1 MFGISMPEITV
12 ILIIAIIVL
21 GPEKLPKVLVEL
33 AKYFKVIKK
42 TINDAK
48 SSFDQ
53 ELRIAE
59 LKEDAK
65 KYKESITQAS
75 EGVRKKLT
83 FEELDEI
90 KGGIDSVKETLN
102 AGLKD
107 AESSLK
113 ETLSSDAAKDV
124 LNSAKVS
131 AQKQNGT
138 ANLKSNSSGENSAQS
153 SAGAA
158 NSMQGSADSAINS
171 GAGDKSKNSNVE
183 NESKNSM
190 PSTGGGAENSAQN
203 MNANG
208 EAKSAAQNL
217 NANLNGD
224 ARNSTQ
230 NSAQNND
237 TQKSQ

>member
-107 AESSLK
+107 AESSFK
-113 ETLSSDAAKDV
+113 ETLSSDAAKDT
-124 LNSAKVS
+124 LNSAEVS
-131 AQKQNGT
+131 AQKQSET
-138 ANLKSNSSGENSAQS
+138 ANLKANSSGGNKGENSIP
-153 SAGAA
+153 SAG
-158 NSMQGSADSAINS
+158 SA
-171 GAGDKSKNSNVE
+171 G
-183 NESKNSM
+183 
-190 PSTGGGAENSAQN
+190 NSAQN
-203 MNANG
+203 TKASG
-208 EAKSAAQNL
+208 EAKSAAQN
-217 NANLNGD
+217 
-224 ARNSTQ
+224 SMQ
-230 NSAQNND
+230 NSAQ
-237 TQKSQ
+237 KS

>member
-107 AESSLK
+107 AESSFK
-113 ETLSSDAAKDV
+113 ETLSSDAAKDT
-124 LNSAKVS
+124 LNSAEVS
-131 AQKQNGT
+131 AQKQSET
-138 ANLKSNSSGENSAQS
+138 ANLKANSSGGNSAQS
-153 SAGAA
+153 SGAA
-158 NSMQGSADSAINS
+158 NSAQGSAGGVTNS
-171 GAGDKSKNSNVE
+171 SAGDKGKNSSA
-183 NESKNSM
+183 ESESENSM
-190 PSTGGGAENSAQN
+190 PSAGGGAENSAQN
-203 MNANG
+203 TNASG
-208 EAKSAAQNL
+208 EAKSGAENL

-224 ARNSTQ
+224 AQNSMQ
-230 NSAQNND
+230 NSAQNNEV
-237 TQKSQ
+237 QKS

>member
-65 KYKESITQAS
+65 KYKESIAQAS

-102 AGLKD
+102 AGLKNI
-107 AESSLK
+107 EGSV
-113 ETLSSDAAKDV
+113 KDT
-124 LNSAKVS
+124 LNSAEVS
-131 AQKQNGT
+131 AQKQSET
-138 ANLKSNSSGENSAQS
+138 ANLKANSSGENK
-153 SAGAA
+153 G
-158 NSMQGSADSAINS
+158 
-171 GAGDKSKNSNVE
+171 E
-183 NESKNSM
+183 NSM
-190 PSTGGGAENSAQN
+190 PSTDGGAGNSAQN
-203 MNANG
+203 TNASG

-224 ARNSTQ
+224 AQ
-230 NSAQNND
+230 NSMQNFAQNND
-237 TQKSQ
+237 TQKS

>member
-131 AQKQNGT
+131 AQKQSET
-138 ANLKSNSSGENSAQS
+138 ANLKANSSGGNSAQS
-153 SAGAA
+153 SGAA
-158 NSMQGSADSAINS
+158 NSAQGSTDSAINS

-183 NESKNSM
+183 NESKNSI
-190 PSTGGGAENSAQN
+190 PSAGSAENSAQN
-203 MNANG
+203 TNASG
-208 EAKSAAQNL
+208 EAKSAAQNM

-224 ARNSTQ
+224 AQNSMQ
-230 NSAQNND
+230 NSAQNSD
-237 TQKSQ
+237 TQKS

>member
-203 MNANG
+203 MNASG
-208 EAKSAAQNL
+208 EAKSVAQNL

>member
-1 MFGISMPEITV
+1 MFGISLPEITI

-90 KGGIDSVKETLN
+90 KGGMNSVKETLN
-102 AGLKD
+102 AGLKNIED
-107 AESSLK
+107 SV
-113 ETLSSDAAKDV
+113 KDT
-124 LNSAKVS
+124 LNSAEVS
-131 AQKQNGT
+131 AQKQSET
-138 ANLKSNSSGENSAQS
+138 ANLKANSSGENSVQS
-153 SAGAA
+153 SGAA
-158 NSMQGSADSAINS
+158 NSAQGSAGGATNS
-171 GAGDKSKNSNVE
+171 GAGDNGTNSSA
-183 NESKNSM
+183 ESESENSM
-190 PSTGGGAENSAQN
+190 LSAGSTENS
-203 MNANG
+203 
-208 EAKSAAQNL
+208 
-217 NANLNGD
+217 
-224 ARNSTQ
+224 T
-230 NSAQNND
+230 QNND
-237 TQKSQ
+237 TQKS

>member
-75 EGVRKKLT
+75 EGC
-83 FEELDEI
+83 
-90 KGGIDSVKETLN
+90 
-102 AGLKD
+102 
-107 AESSLK
+107 
-113 ETLSSDAAKDV
+113 
-124 LNSAKVS
+124 
-131 AQKQNGT
+131 
-138 ANLKSNSSGENSAQS
+138 
-153 SAGAA
+153 
-158 NSMQGSADSAINS
+158 
-171 GAGDKSKNSNVE
+171 
-183 NESKNSM
+183 
-190 PSTGGGAENSAQN
+190 
-203 MNANG
+203 
-208 EAKSAAQNL
+208 AKSL
-217 NANLNGD
+217 RL
-224 ARNSTQ
+224 RSSTR
-230 NSAQNND
+230 SKVA
-237 TQKSQ
+237 

>member
-75 EGVRKKLT
+75 EGMRKKLT

-131 AQKQNGT
+131 AQKQNET
-138 ANLKSNSSGENSAQS
+138 ANLKANSSGENSAQS

-190 PSTGGGAENSAQN
+190 PSTGGGAGNSAQN
-203 MNANG
+203 TNANG
-208 EAKSAAQNL
+208 EAKNAAQ

-224 ARNSTQ
+224 AQNSMQ
-230 NSAQNND
+230 NSAQNSD
-237 TQKSQ
+237 TQKS

>member
-83 FEELDEI
+83 FEELDELK
-90 KGGIDSVKETLN
+90 KGVNDVTSGITDGINDVKKSVE
-102 AGLKD
+102 A
-107 AESSLK
+107 
-113 ETLSSDAAKDV
+113 V
-124 LNSAKVS
+124 
-131 AQKQNGT
+131 
-138 ANLKSNSSGENSAQS
+138 
-153 SAGAA
+153 
-158 NSMQGSADSAINS
+158 
-171 GAGDKSKNSNVE
+171 KN
-183 NESKNSM
+183 
-190 PSTGGGAENSAQN
+190 P
-203 MNANG
+203 G
-208 EAKSAAQNL
+208 EAVK
-217 NANLNGD
+217 NAVLGD
-224 ARNSTQ
+224 NEKKEA
-230 NSAQNND
+230 
-237 TQKSQ
+237 

>member
-107 AESSLK
+107 AESSFK
-113 ETLSSDAAKDV
+113 ETLSSDAAKDT
-124 LNSAKVS
+124 LNSAEVS
-131 AQKQNGT
+131 AQKQSET

-153 SAGAA
+153 SGAA
-158 NSMQGSADSAINS
+158 NSAQGSAGDATNS
-171 GAGDKSKNSNVE
+171 STGGKDKNSSVE
-183 NESKNSM
+183 NESENSM
-190 PSTGGGAENSAQN
+190 PSAGSAENSTQNTNASGEAKNGAQN
-203 MNANG
+203 M
-208 EAKSAAQNL
+208 

-224 ARNSTQ
+224 AQNSMQ

-237 TQKSQ
+237 TQKS

>member
-75 EGVRKKLT
+75 EGVHKKLT

-131 AQKQNGT
+131 AQKQNET
-138 ANLKSNSSGENSAQS
+138 ANLKANSSGENSAQS

-190 PSTGGGAENSAQN
+190 PSTGGGAGNSAQN
-203 MNANG
+203 TNANG
-208 EAKSAAQNL
+208 EAKNAAQ

-224 ARNSTQ
+224 AQNSMQ
-230 NSAQNND
+230 NSAQNSD
-237 TQKSQ
+237 TQKS

>member
-113 ETLSSDAAKDV
+113 ETLSSDAAKDA

-131 AQKQNGT
+131 AQKQNET
-138 ANLKSNSSGENSAQS
+138 ANLKANSSEENSAQS
-153 SAGAA
+153 SA
-158 NSMQGSADSAINS
+158 DSATNSGAESKSANS
-171 GAGDKSKNSNVE
+171 GAGNKGE
-183 NESKNSM
+183 NFM
-190 PSTGGGAENSAQN
+190 PSTSGGAGNSAQN
-203 MNANG
+203 TNASG
-208 EAKSAAQNL
+208 EAKSAAQN
-217 NANLNGD
+217 ANLNGD
-224 ARNSTQ
+224 AQNSMQ

>member
-1 MFGISMPEITV
+1 MFGISLPEITI

-90 KGGIDSVKETLN
+90 KGGMNSVKETLN
-102 AGLKD
+102 AGLKNI
-107 AESSLK
+107 EGSV
-113 ETLSSDAAKDV
+113 KDT
-124 LNSAKVS
+124 LNSAEVS
-131 AQKQNGT
+131 AQKQSET
-138 ANLKSNSSGENSAQS
+138 ANLKVSSSGENSAQS
-153 SAGAA
+153 SGGTA
-158 NSMQGSADSAINS
+158 NSAQDSAS
-171 GAGDKSKNSNVE
+171 GATNSSAGDNSANSSAESESE
-183 NESKNSM
+183 NSI
-190 PSTGGGAENSAQN
+190 PSAGSTENSAQN
-203 MNANG
+203 TKASG
-208 EAKSAAQNL
+208 EAKNGAQDA

-224 ARNSTQ
+224 AQNSMQ

-237 TQKSQ
+237 TQKS

>member
-113 ETLSSDAAKDV
+113 ETLSLDAAKDV

-131 AQKQNGT
+131 AQKQNET
-138 ANLKSNSSGENSAQS
+138 ANLKANSGGENSAQS
-153 SAGAA
+153 SARAV
-158 NSMQGSADSAINS
+158 NSMQGSADGAMNS
-171 GAGDKSKNSNVE
+171 GA
-183 NESKNSM
+183 ESKSANSSAENKSENSI
-190 PSTGGGAENSAQN
+190 PSAGSAENSAQN
-203 MNANG
+203 TNASG
-208 EAKSAAQNL
+208 EAKSAAQNM

-224 ARNSTQ
+224 AQNSMQ

-237 TQKSQ
+237 TQKS

>member
-65 KYKESITQAS
+65 KYKESITQVS

-107 AESSLK
+107 AKSSLK
-113 ETLSSDAAKDV
+113 ETLSSDAAKDA
-124 LNSAKVS
+124 LNSAEVS
-131 AQKQNGT
+131 VQKQNEA
-138 ANLKSNSSGENSAQS
+138 ANLKANSSGENST
-153 SAGAA
+153 
-158 NSMQGSADSAINS
+158 QGSASSATNS
-171 GAGDKSKNSNVE
+171 GAVDKGKNSSVE
-183 NESKNSM
+183 NESKNFM
-190 PSTGGGAENSAQN
+190 PSAGGSAENSGQN
-203 MNANG
+203 SVPNASG
-208 EAKSAAQNL
+208 EAKSAAQNM

-224 ARNSTQ
+224 AQNSMQ

-237 TQKSQ
+237 TQKS

>member
-1 MFGISMPEITV
+1 MFGISLPEITI

-75 EGVRKKLT
+75 EGMRKKLT

-90 KGGIDSVKETLN
+90 KGGMNSVKETLN
-102 AGLKD
+102 AGLKNI
-107 AESSLK
+107 EGSV
-113 ETLSSDAAKDV
+113 KDT
-124 LNSAKVS
+124 LNSAEVS
-131 AQKQNGT
+131 AQKQSET
-138 ANLKSNSSGENSAQS
+138 ANLKANSSGENSAQS
-153 SAGAA
+153 LGGTA
-158 NSMQGSADSAINS
+158 NSAQGSGGATNS
-171 GAGDKSKNSNVE
+171 GAGDNGANSSA
-183 NESKNSM
+183 ESESENSM
-190 PSTGGGAENSAQN
+190 SSAGGSAGNSAQN
-203 MNANG
+203 TNASG
-208 EAKSAAQNL
+208 EAKNGAKNF

-224 ARNSTQ
+224 AQNSMQ
-230 NSAQNND
+230 NSAQNSD
-237 TQKSQ
+237 TQKS

>member
-102 AGLKD
+102 AGLKNI
-107 AESSLK
+107 EGSV
-113 ETLSSDAAKDV
+113 KDT
-124 LNSAKVS
+124 LNSAEVS
-131 AQKQNGT
+131 AQKQSET
-138 ANLKSNSSGENSAQS
+138 ANLKANSSGENK
-153 SAGAA
+153 GE
-158 NSMQGSADSAINS
+158 NSI
-171 GAGDKSKNSNVE
+171 
-183 NESKNSM
+183 
-190 PSTGGGAENSAQN
+190 PSTDGAENSVP
-203 MNANG
+203 NASG
-208 EAKSAAQNL
+208 EAENDAQDA

-224 ARNSTQ
+224 AQNSMQ
-230 NSAQNND
+230 NSAQNNEV
-237 TQKSQ
+237 QKS

>member
-102 AGLKD
+102 AGLKNI
-107 AESSLK
+107 EGSV
-113 ETLSSDAAKDV
+113 KDT
-124 LNSAKVS
+124 LNSAEVS
-131 AQKQNGT
+131 AQKQSET
-138 ANLKSNSSGENSAQS
+138 ANLKANSSGENKGENSIP
-153 SAGAA
+153 SAG
-158 NSMQGSADSAINS
+158 SA
-171 GAGDKSKNSNVE
+171 G
-183 NESKNSM
+183 
-190 PSTGGGAENSAQN
+190 NSAQN
-203 MNANG
+203 MNASS
-208 EAKSAAQNL
+208 EAKSAAQNA

-224 ARNSTQ
+224 AQNSMQ

-237 TQKSQ
+237 TQKS

>member
-65 KYKESITQAS
+65 KYKESITQVS

-107 AESSLK
+107 AKSSLK
-113 ETLSSDAAKDV
+113 ETLSSDAAKDA
-124 LNSAKVS
+124 LNSAEVS
-131 AQKQNGT
+131 VQKQNEA
-138 ANLKSNSSGENSAQS
+138 ANLKANSSGENST
-153 SAGAA
+153 
-158 NSMQGSADSAINS
+158 QGSASSATNS
-171 GAGDKSKNSNVE
+171 GAVDKGKNSSVE
-183 NESKNSM
+183 NENSM
-190 PSTGGGAENSAQN
+190 PSASGGAENSAQN
-203 MNANG
+203 INASG
-208 EAKSAAQNL
+208 EAKSAAQNM

-224 ARNSTQ
+224 AQNSMQ
-230 NSAQNND
+230 NSAQNNEV
-237 TQKSQ
+237 QKS

>member
-102 AGLKD
+102 AGLKNI
-107 AESSLK
+107 EVSV
-113 ETLSSDAAKDV
+113 KDT
-124 LNSAKVS
+124 LNSVEVS
-131 AQKQNGT
+131 AQKQNET
-138 ANLKSNSSGENSAQS
+138 ANLKANSSGENSAQS
-153 SAGAA
+153 SAGTA
-158 NSMQGSADSAINS
+158 NSTQCSADSAMNS
-171 GAGDKSKNSNVE
+171 GV
-183 NESKNSM
+183 ESKSTNSSAENKGENFM

-203 MNANG
+203 TNANG
-208 EAKSAAQNL
+208 EAKSGTQ

-224 ARNSTQ
+224 AQNSMQ
-230 NSAQNND
+230 NSAQNSD
-237 TQKSQ
+237 TQKS

>member
-107 AESSLK
+107 VEGSV
-113 ETLSSDAAKDV
+113 KDT
-124 LNSAKVS
+124 LNSAEVS
-131 AQKQNGT
+131 AQKQSET
-138 ANLKSNSSGENSAQS
+138 ANLKANSSGENKGENSIP
-153 SAGAA
+153 SAG
-158 NSMQGSADSAINS
+158 S
-171 GAGDKSKNSNVE
+171 
-183 NESKNSM
+183 
-190 PSTGGGAENSAQN
+190 AENSAQN
-203 MNANG
+203 MNASG
-208 EAKSAAQNL
+208 EAKSGAQNT

-224 ARNSTQ
+224 AQNYMQ

-237 TQKSQ
+237 TQKS

>member
-83 FEELDEI
+83 FEELNEI

-102 AGLKD
+102 AGLKNI
-107 AESSLK
+107 EGSV
-113 ETLSSDAAKDV
+113 KDT
-124 LNSAKVS
+124 LNSAEVS
-131 AQKQNGT
+131 AQKQSET
-138 ANLKSNSSGENSAQS
+138 VNLKANSGGENSAQS
-153 SAGAA
+153 SARAA
-158 NSMQGSADSAINS
+158 NSTQDSADGAMNS
-171 GAGDKSKNSNVE
+171 GVGDKSKNSNVE

-190 PSTGGGAENSAQN
+190 PSASGSTGNSAQN
-203 MNANG
+203 TNASG
-208 EAKSAAQNL
+208 EAKSAAQNM

-224 ARNSTQ
+224 AQNSMQ
-230 NSAQNND
+230 NSAQNNEV
-237 TQKSQ
+237 QKS

>member
-102 AGLKD
+102 AGLKNI
-107 AESSLK
+107 EGSV
-113 ETLSSDAAKDV
+113 KDT
-124 LNSAKVS
+124 LNSAEVS
-131 AQKQNGT
+131 AQKQNET
-138 ANLKSNSSGENSAQS
+138 ANLKSNSGGENSVQS
-153 SAGAA
+153 STGTA
-158 NSMQGSADSAINS
+158 NSTQGSADSAMNS
-171 GAGDKSKNSNVE
+171 GV
-183 NESKNSM
+183 ESKSANSSAENKGENSM
-190 PSTGGGAENSAQN
+190 PSTSGG
-203 MNANG
+203 
-208 EAKSAAQNL
+208 AQNL

-237 TQKSQ
+237 TQKS

>member
-153 SAGAA
+153 LGAA
-158 NSMQGSADSAINS
+158 NSAQGSAGDATNS
-171 GAGDKSKNSNVE
+171 STGGKDKNSSVE
-183 NESKNSM
+183 NESENSM
-190 PSTGGGAENSAQN
+190 PSAGSAENSTQN
-203 MNANG
+203 TNASG
-208 EAKSAAQNL
+208 EAKSAAQNM

-224 ARNSTQ
+224 AQNSMQ

-237 TQKSQ
+237 TQKS

>member
-102 AGLKD
+102 AGLKG

-113 ETLSSDAAKDV
+113 ETLSSDAAKDT
-124 LNSAKVS
+124 LNSAEVS
-131 AQKQNGT
+131 AQKQNET
-138 ANLKSNSSGENSAQS
+138 ANLKANSSGENKGENSIP
-153 SAGAA
+153 SAG
-158 NSMQGSADSAINS
+158 S
-171 GAGDKSKNSNVE
+171 
-183 NESKNSM
+183 
-190 PSTGGGAENSAQN
+190 AENSAQN
-203 MNANG
+203 MNASG
-208 EAKSAAQNL
+208 EAKSAAQNT

-224 ARNSTQ
+224 AQNSMQNST
-230 NSAQNND
+230 QNND
-237 TQKSQ
+237 TQKS

>member
-102 AGLKD
+102 AGLKNI
-107 AESSLK
+107 EGSV
-113 ETLSSDAAKDV
+113 KDT
-124 LNSAKVS
+124 LNSAEVS
-131 AQKQNGT
+131 AQKQSET
-138 ANLKSNSSGENSAQS
+138 ANLKANSSGENK
-153 SAGAA
+153 G
-158 NSMQGSADSAINS
+158 
-171 GAGDKSKNSNVE
+171 
-183 NESKNSM
+183 
-190 PSTGGGAENSAQN
+190 ENSAS
-203 MNANG
+203 NASKNT
-208 EAKSAAQNL
+208 KSAAQNTNASGEAKNGAQDA

-224 ARNSTQ
+224 AQNSMQ
-230 NSAQNND
+230 NSAQNSD
-237 TQKSQ
+237 MQKSQ

>member
-102 AGLKD
+102 AGLKNI
-107 AESSLK
+107 EGSV
-113 ETLSSDAAKDV
+113 KDT
-124 LNSAKVS
+124 LNSAEVS
-131 AQKQNGT
+131 AQKQSET
-138 ANLKSNSSGENSAQS
+138 ANLKANSSGENSAQS

-203 MNANG
+203 MNASG
-208 EAKSAAQNL
+208 EVKSAAQNL

-224 ARNSTQ
+224 AQNSMQNSTQ
-230 NSAQNND
+230 NND
-237 TQKSQ
+237 MQKS

>member
-12 ILIIAIIVL
+12 ILIIAIIVQ

-102 AGLKD
+102 AGLKNI
-107 AESSLK
+107 EGSV
-113 ETLSSDAAKDV
+113 KDT
-124 LNSAKVS
+124 LNSAEVS
-131 AQKQNGT
+131 AQKQNET
-138 ANLKSNSSGENSAQS
+138 ANLKSNSGGENSVQS
-153 SAGAA
+153 STGTA
-158 NSMQGSADSAINS
+158 NSTQGSADSAMNS
-171 GAGDKSKNSNVE
+171 GV
-183 NESKNSM
+183 ESKSANSSAENKGENSM
-190 PSTGGGAENSAQN
+190 PSTSGG
-203 MNANG
+203 
-208 EAKSAAQNL
+208 AQNL

-237 TQKSQ
+237 TQKS

>member
-90 KGGIDSVKETLN
+90 KGGMNSVKETLN
-102 AGLKD
+102 AGLKNI
-107 AESSLK
+107 EGSV
-113 ETLSSDAAKDV
+113 KDT
-124 LNSAKVS
+124 LNSAEVS
-131 AQKQNGT
+131 AQKQNET
-138 ANLKSNSSGENSAQS
+138 ANLKANSSEENSAQS
-153 SAGAA
+153 SACAA
-158 NSMQGSADSAINS
+158 NSMQGSVLGAMNS
-171 GAGDKSKNSNVE
+171 GV
-183 NESKNSM
+183 ESKSTNSSAENKGENSM
-190 PSTGGGAENSAQN
+190 PSASSAENSAQN
-203 MNANG
+203 TNASG

-224 ARNSTQ
+224 AQNSMQ

>member
-102 AGLKD
+102 AGLKNI
-107 AESSLK
+107 EGSV
-113 ETLSSDAAKDV
+113 KDT
-124 LNSAKVS
+124 LNSAEVS
-131 AQKQNGT
+131 AQKQNET
-138 ANLKSNSSGENSAQS
+138 ANLKANSSGENSAQS

-158 NSMQGSADSAINS
+158 NSTQGSAGSAMNSGVESKSANS
-171 GAGDKSKNSNVE
+171 GARNKGE
-183 NESKNSM
+183 NFM
-190 PSTGGGAENSAQN
+190 PSTDGGAGNSAQN
-203 MNANG
+203 TKASG
-208 EAKSAAQNL
+208 EAKGAAQNL

-237 TQKSQ
+237 TQKS

>member
-113 ETLSSDAAKDV
+113 ETLSSDAAKDA

-131 AQKQNGT
+131 AQKQYGT
-138 ANLKSNSSGENSAQS
+138 ANLKANSSGENSAQS
-153 SAGAA
+153 YARAA
-158 NSMQGSADSAINS
+158 NSTQDSADGAMNS
-171 GAGDKSKNSNVE
+171 GA
-183 NESKNSM
+183 ESKSANSGTGNKGKNFM
-190 PSTGGGAENSAQN
+190 PSTDGGAGNSAQN
-203 MNANG
+203 TNASS
-208 EAKSAAQNL
+208 EAKSAAQNF

-224 ARNSTQ
+224 AQNSMQ
-230 NSAQNND
+230 NSAQNSD
-237 TQKSQ
+237 TQKS

>member
-21 GPEKLPKVLVEL
+21 GPDKLPKVLVEL

-113 ETLSSDAAKDV
+113 ETLSLDAAKDT
-124 LNSAKVS
+124 LNSAEVS
-131 AQKQNGT
+131 AQKQNET
-138 ANLKSNSSGENSAQS
+138 ANLKANSSGENSAQS
-153 SAGAA
+153 SARAA
-158 NSMQGSADSAINS
+158 NSTQSSASGATNS
-171 GAGDKSKNSNVE
+171 GV
-183 NESKNSM
+183 ESKSANSSAENKGGNFM
-190 PSTGGGAENSAQN
+190 PSASGGAGNSAQN
-203 MNANG
+203 TNG
-208 EAKSAAQNL
+208 SSEAKGAARNM

-224 ARNSTQ
+224 AQ
-230 NSAQNND
+230 NSMQNFAQNND
-237 TQKSQ
+237 TQKS

>member
-102 AGLKD
+102 AGLKNI
-107 AESSLK
+107 EGSV
-113 ETLSSDAAKDV
+113 KDT
-124 LNSAKVS
+124 LNSAEVS
-131 AQKQNGT
+131 AQKQNET
-138 ANLKSNSSGENSAQS
+138 ANLKANSGGENSAQS
-153 SAGAA
+153 SADGAM
-158 NSMQGSADSAINS
+158 NSGVESKSANS
-171 GAGDKSKNSNVE
+171 GAGNKGE
-183 NESKNSM
+183 NSM
-190 PSTGGGAENSAQN
+190 PSASGGAENSAQN
-203 MNANG
+203 TKASG

-224 ARNSTQ
+224 AQNSMQ

-237 TQKSQ
+237 TQKS

>member
-102 AGLKD
+102 AGLKNI
-107 AESSLK
+107 EGSV
-113 ETLSSDAAKDV
+113 KDT
-124 LNSAKVS
+124 LNSAEVS
-131 AQKQNGT
+131 AQKQSET
-138 ANLKSNSSGENSAQS
+138 ANLKANSSGENKGENSIP
-153 SAGAA
+153 SAG
-158 NSMQGSADSAINS
+158 SA
-171 GAGDKSKNSNVE
+171 G
-183 NESKNSM
+183 
-190 PSTGGGAENSAQN
+190 NSAQN
-203 MNANG
+203 TNASG
-208 EAKSAAQNL
+208 EAKSAAQNM

-224 ARNSTQ
+224 AQNSMQ

-237 TQKSQ
+237 TQKS